1 MEIQLFAKDRWSI
14 GCPIIAE
21 QISWFKGK
29 DVATSLEYGNAR
41 DALQRH
47 VEPEDKTTY
56 SELAKGVV
64 KPDAL
69 SNQQPHE
76 VYINES
82 GLYSLACSS
91 KKPEAKLFKKWITSE
106 VLPAIRRNGYYGRS
120 DVTERAVTELSAQV
134 QVLQTTM
141 ATLATGVAVA
151 EQVKEL
157 QTVVCALTGRS
168 EVTHVVLSVATP
180 QGKQAEGELLEKG
193 TVCTSAEIEELND
206 TEGVIKIS
214 DWLAGRVDAK
224 HPSTIHKIK
233 DLFCKELK
241 KRKLEQAD
249 ENKIDVPL
257 MFQQGGARIVYTK
270 CDEDLMGEV
279 FADLKESFD
288 KIAAMDAKL
297 SSNRAAKVRRTVE
310 QPAVRQEPLDRFSSI

>member
-1 MEIQLFAKDRWSI
+1 MEIQPFVKNSWNVGRPVIAKQM
-14 GCPIIAE
+14 P
-21 QISWFKGK
+21 WFRGK

-64 KPDAL
+64 NPDTL

-134 QVLQTTM
+134 QALQATV
-141 ATLATGVAVA
+141 ATLVAGVAVA
-151 EQVKEL
+151 DQVKEL
-157 QTVVCALTGRS
+157 QTAVCAPRG
-168 EVTHVVLSVATP
+168 
-180 QGKQAEGELLEKG
+180 
-193 TVCTSAEIEELND
+193 
-206 TEGVIKIS
+206 
-214 DWLAGRVDAK
+214 
-224 HPSTIHKIK
+224 
-233 DLFCKELK
+233 
-241 KRKLEQAD
+241 
-249 ENKIDVPL
+249 
-257 MFQQGGARIVYTK
+257 
-270 CDEDLMGEV
+270 
-279 FADLKESFD
+279 
-288 KIAAMDAKL
+288 
-297 SSNRAAKVRRTVE
+297 AAK
-310 QPAVRQEPLDRFSSI
+310 